1 MQTISK
7 KIIGLENEGLSNYSS
22 GCFEIKFKSGEHL
35 IFNEYDLI
43 ECSTDETLFGLLKS
57 VAWELEERSR
67 TSKVRLVVPEGNDA
81 RKEKV

>member
-35 IFNEYDLI
+35 IFNEFAII
-43 ECSTDETLFGLLKS
+43 ECSTDETLLDFITA
-57 VAWELEERSR
+57 VVWELKERS
-67 TSKVRLVVPEGNDA
+67 
-81 RKEKV
+81 RKEKVKLD